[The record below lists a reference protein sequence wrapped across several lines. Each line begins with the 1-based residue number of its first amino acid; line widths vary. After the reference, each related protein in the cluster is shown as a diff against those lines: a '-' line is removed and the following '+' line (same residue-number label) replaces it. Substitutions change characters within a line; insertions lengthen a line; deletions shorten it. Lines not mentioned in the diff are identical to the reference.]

1 MTVLIVG
8 GAYQGK
14 KDFAKQ
20 LFELKDNDFAD
31 INNFK
36 DIYNKKAINNLHKY
50 IKIHNI
56 YDASEFANLLKNKV
70 IICNEI
76 GCGVVPVEKELDD
89 WREITGRVCCEIA
102 RFADIVIRVTAGI
115 PQVIKGRI

>member
-14 KDFAKQ
+14 KELAKK
-20 LFELKDNDFAD
+20 LFHLNDNDFVGMENKA
-31 INNFK
+31 
-36 DIYNKKAINNLHKY
+36 IYNLHEY
-50 IKIHNI
+50 IKLNNI
-56 YDASEFANLLKNKV
+56 TDVSDFANSLKNKI
-70 IICNEI
+70 IICDEI
-76 GCGVVPVEKELDD
+76 GCGVVPIDKKLND

-102 RFADIVIRVTAGI
+102 SFADIVIRVTAGM

>member
-14 KDFAKQ
+14 KELAKK
-20 LFELKDNDFAD
+20 LFYLNDNDFVGMENKA
-31 INNFK
+31 
-36 DIYNKKAINNLHKY
+36 IYNLHEY
-50 IKIHNI
+50 IKLNNI
-56 YDASEFANLLKNKV
+56 TDVSGFANSLKNKI
-70 IICNEI
+70 IICDEI
-76 GCGVVPVEKELDD
+76 GCGVVPIDKKLDD

-102 RFADIVIRVTAGI
+102 SFADIVIRVTAGM

>member
-1 MTVLIVG
+1 MTVLIIG

-14 KDFAKQ
+14 KELAKK
-20 LFELKDNDFAD
+20 LFNLNDNDFIGLD
-31 INNFK
+31 GK
-36 DIYNKKAINNLHKY
+36 GIYNLHEY
-50 IKIHNI
+50 IKTNNI
-56 YDASEFANLLKNKV
+56 TDIVEFAKSLKDKI

-76 GCGVVPVEKELDD
+76 GCGVVPIDKELDN

-102 RFADIVIRVTAGI
+102 NFADIVIRVTAGI